1 MTTRRNKKHRLWTKR
16 AGPQKPDAPQPWAGN
31 PLMGYVRAFLEWS
44 EVHGFRPQGVVLRGK
59 ALNRFVAWCDERA
72 IVRIQ
77 DITLPIIERY
87 QQHLFH
93 YRQKN
98 GKPLSFTTQQ
108 LMLVPL
114 KAFFK
119 WAARERHIL
128 SNPASEII
136 LPKKPVSLPRY
147 VLSIAQVESVL
158 NETDVSHPT
167 GIRDRAML
175 EVLYSTGVRRTEL
188 ASLGVTDWNRS
199 GTLTVRQGKGGKD
212 RVVPVGARAEAW
224 LTRYVDDVRPELV
237 TSQSGDTLFLTDYGE
252 AFNKNRLG
260 DLVRRYLDW
269 AGITVPGSCHL
280 FRHACATHMLE
291 NGADVR
297 YIQVLLGHADI
308 TSTEIY
314 TKVSITKLR
323 EIHAATHPAR
333 LVRVRRDQDGADTT
347 HAADP
352 REGLLTALEAEWE
365 EDADDVAADALRA
378 RR

>member
-1 MTTRRNKKHRLWTKR
+1 
-16 AGPQKPDAPQPWAGN
+16 
-31 PLMGYVRAFLEWS
+31 
-44 EVHGFRPQGVVLRGK
+44 
-59 ALNRFVAWCDERA
+59 
-72 IVRIQ
+72 
-77 DITLPIIERY
+77 
-87 QQHLFH
+87 
-93 YRQKN
+93 
-98 GKPLSFTTQQ
+98 
-108 LMLVPL
+108 
-114 KAFFK
+114 
-119 WAARERHIL
+119 
-128 SNPASEII
+128 
-136 LPKKPVSLPRY
+136 
-147 VLSIAQVESVL
+147 
-158 NETDVSHPT
+158 
-167 GIRDRAML
+167 ML

-188 ASLGVTDWNRS
+188 ASLTVIDWNRG

-237 TSQSGDTLFLTDYGE
+237 TSGSGDTLFLTDYGE
-252 AFNKNRLG
+252 PFEKNRLG

-308 TSTEIY
+308 TSTQIY

-333 LVRVRRDQDGADTT
+333 LERARRDQDSADTT

-352 REGLLTALEAEWE
+352 RATLLTALDAERE
-365 EDADDVAADALRA
+365 EDIDDVAADALRA